1 MIPLKDPFQRYT
13 HEDIEKM
20 SDEEFCDLIDEHNAY
35 SAQQWEIEKN
45 KPVPDFKTVEEAIK
59 YYNAKP
65 LDEVFRD
72 ILSRF
77 FDT

>member
-1 MIPLKDPFQRYT
+1 
-13 HEDIEKM
+13 M
-20 SDEEFCDLIDEHNAY
+20 SDKEFCDLIDQHNAY

-59 YYNAKP
+59 YYNTKP

-72 ILSRF
+72 IQSRF
-77 FDT
+77 FDSKLLMFI